1 MNSLNTSRLV
11 DCHFHLDLFENPVK
25 IATEIEASGVEVIAV
40 TNTPSVFKATQNL
53 VGCYKYIH
61 AALGLHP
68 QLVGTR
74 SQELALM
81 ENLLK
86 ETRFIGEVGLD
97 YTTGNEQEI
106 KLQRK
111 VFEEILKKCATEGNK
126 ILTVHSR
133 QAASDVIAMIGPD
146 YPGRVILHWFSGSVK
161 DLKKAMDY
169 GMYISI
175 NISMVRSAK
184 GQSLIKHMNPDLVL
198 TETDGPF
205 VRVGKVPAVPADVIN
220 VIHFL
225 ANAWNCDVK
234 EAKARVYENY
244 LKAIGFTHMNPI

>member
-1 MNSLNTSRLV
+1 MNSLNTGRLV
-11 DCHFHLDLFENPVK
+11 DCHFHLDLFENPVR

-53 VGCYKYIH
+53 VSCYKYIH
-61 AALGLHP
+61 ASLGLHP

-74 SQELALM
+74 SQELVLM
-81 ENLLK
+81 ENLMK

-111 VFEEILKKCATEGNK
+111 VFEEILKQCAAEGNK
-126 ILTVHSR
+126 ILNVHSR
-133 QAASDVIAMIGPD
+133 RAASDVIAMIGPN
-146 YPGRVILHWFSGSVK
+146 YPGRVILHWFSGTIK
-161 DLKKAMDY
+161 DLKKAMEY
-169 GMYISI
+169 GMYISV

-184 GQSLIKHMNPDLVL
+184 GQSLIKHLDPNLVL

-205 VRVGKVPAVPADVIN
+205 VRVGKVPAVPAEVIN
-220 VIHFL
+220 VIYFL
-225 ANAWNCDVK
+225 ANAWKCDLE
-234 EAKARVYENY
+234 EAKARVYANY
-244 LKAIGFTHMNPI
+244 FRAVNF

>member
-11 DCHFHLDLFENPVK
+11 DCHFHLDLFENPVR
-25 IATEIEASGVEVIAV
+25 IATEIEASEVEVITV

-53 VGCYKYIH
+53 VSSSRYIH

-81 ENLLK
+81 GSLIK
-86 ETRFIGEVGLD
+86 ETRFIGEIGLD
-97 YTTGNEQEI
+97 YTTTNEQET

-111 VFEEILKKCATEGNK
+111 IFEEILNQCASEGNK

-133 QAASDVIAMIGPD
+133 RAAGDVIAMIGPD
-146 YPGRVILHWFSGSVK
+146 YPGRIILHWFSGTVK
-161 DLKKAMDY
+161 DLKKAMEY
-169 GMYISI
+169 GMYISV
-175 NISMVRSAK
+175 NISMARSAK
-184 GQSLIKHMNPDLVL
+184 GRSLINHMDPNLVL

-220 VIHFL
+220 IIYLL
-225 ANAWNCDVK
+225 ANAWNCGIE
-234 EAKARVYENY
+234 EAKARVYDNY
-244 LKAIGFTHMNPI
+244 SKAIDF